1 MTNASL
7 YKLVFII
14 SCLFMVIILD
24 CAMKMAA
31 DKFSLFKSS
40 KVRTAM
46 SYLIAVSAF
55 FAESNIFLS

>member
-31 DKFSLFKSS
+31 PGSLKGAATEEHACQFPF
-40 KVRTAM
+40 RAGWGD
-46 SYLIAVSAF
+46 A
-55 FAESNIFLS
+55 LSV